1 MGGWGGERGG
11 KEGYCLL
18 NIKPEKK
25 LKKMKK
31 KKHVRKLLKEVR
43 VALLV
48 SLKPMSLNRGSVLNA
63 HVRK

>member
-31 KKHVRKLLKEVR
+31 KHVRKLLKEVC

-48 SLKPMSLNRGSVLNA
+48 LLKPMSLNGGSVLNA

>member
-1 MGGWGGERGG
+1 MRVWGRGERGG

-31 KKHVRKLLKEVR
+31 KKKIACAKIAKGSACGF
-43 VALLV
+43 VAIAEANEF
-48 SLKPMSLNRGSVLNA
+48 KPR
-63 HVRK
+63 